1 MSLNC
6 IHCIHH
12 VYAEMLLSTAPYH
25 GAFRLCHGACFLHIT
40 NKVTVTLVLLAST
53 MQSYF
58 QHLQCNTS
66 RRSFTCKWTG
76 HTYTVQS
83 AVASHVRSE
92 QNASAC
98 YSDQCHKHAQSVD
111 LQQVYLVV
119 YCDVIFSK
127 MKHAMSTSQGYY
139 TLFPCFNFT
148 FCSTSC
154 HVS

>member
-1 MSLNC
+1 
-6 IHCIHH
+6 
-12 VYAEMLLSTAPYH
+12 
-25 GAFRLCHGACFLHIT
+25 
-40 NKVTVTLVLLAST
+40 

-58 QHLQCNTS
+58 QHLQCNILH
-66 RRSFTCKWTG
+66 RSFTCEWTG

-92 QNASAC
+92 QDASAC

-139 TLFPCFNFT
+139 TLFPCFT
-148 FCSTSC
+148 SCSTLLHAKVTTSHLATLSRCLVTYYTLFKDITHPPKLPSLHIASC
-154 HVS
+154 HIRHCAP